1 MRKRLLEHLA
11 VISLKP
17 DVIKKEVNRL
27 DLPGAIAQP
36 CPNRVHHVPL
46 DSAEH
51 MGSSPGKP

>member
-1 MRKRLLEHLA
+1 MEHLA